1 MQQVAVTLNCNSLPL
16 AQKMKNKEGYINTN
30 LETLDTTNNTWLRKN
45 HQKKELFAV
54 RLLNI

>member
-30 LETLDTTNNTWLRKN
+30 
-45 HQKKELFAV
+45 V
-54 RLLNI
+54 